1 VSTAEDAGNAQ
12 PIGDVEADRL
22 FADLLHEP
30 ALLVAVSGG
39 PDSTALL
46 YLLARWRKRHR
57 LSPQLHAVTV
67 DHGLRSQSRAEAL
80 GVKRLA
86 AQLGVDHRTMR
97 WAGEKPATGLQEKA
111 RAARYRLLFAA
122 ARKAGACCV
131 ITAHTRDDQAETV
144 LFRIAR
150 GSGLAGLGAMARVSP
165 AAFLAPG
172 LAPGMRGA
180 MGSPALVRPLLDV
193 AKARLIATL
202 RAAGIGH
209 VEDPSNDDPRFTRVR
224 WRKLAPAL
232 AAEGLTAERLAQLAR
247 RVRRSEEAMDAA
259 VTAAFDRLGSRPA
272 AHAIAFDAR
281 GLRDL
286 PAEIALRLI
295 GRAVGEVGDE
305 GPVELGKLEAM
316 CESLSGAIAHTDGRF
331 RRTLAGAMV
340 SLQRDRLM
348 VERAPPRR
356 RRSRT

>member
-1 VSTAEDAGNAQ
+1 VSTAEDAGNAK
-12 PIGDVEADRL
+12 PIGDVEADHL
-22 FADLLHEP
+22 FADLLHER

-67 DHGLRSQSRAEAL
+67 DHGLRPQSRAEAL

-86 AQLGVDHRTMR
+86 AELGVDHRTMR
-97 WAGEKPATGLQEKA
+97 WTGEKPATGLQEKA

-122 ARKAGACCV
+122 AHKAGARCV

-165 AAFLAPG
+165 AAFPT
-172 LAPGMRGA
+172 PGMRGT

-193 AKARLIATL
+193 AKARLIVTL

-272 AHAIAFDAR
+272 THAIAFDAR
-281 GLRDL
+281 GLRGL

-316 CESLSGAIAHTDGRF
+316 YESLSGAIAHTGGRF

-356 RRSRT
+356 HRSRT